1 MEAIKLAKKRTG
13 RVTRREIK
21 MTIDMA
27 RAMIHSR
34 NEMARAKRLLQAV
47 LPHAVSL
54 EIIELEQEII
64 SLLENI
70 ENRESAEPV
79 WKSFLE
85 KMQRTAKS
93 GLRKIKKENKEQK
106 EEPEQPEQN
115 ETPAQEA

>member
-1 MEAIKLAKKRTG
+1 MVSMALLKAASTFLPRCKNPSFFDATAVKSPMLSEICSAK
-13 RVTRREIK
+13 
-21 MTIDMA
+21 
-27 RAMIHSR
+27 
-34 NEMARAKRLLQAV
+34 
-47 LPHAVSL
+47 VS
-54 EIIELEQEII
+54 E
-64 SLLENI
+64 
-70 ENRESAEPV
+70 AEPV